1 MKGIEKMRK
10 ELIIITDDLAEYSSI
25 RSLVGTSKYQISLKS
40 CDEIIEYIDRTTLS
54 VEIVIYILSDS
65 PLSDCEDLGTLAE
78 VQSKGI
84 ETIIMV
90 ENIPDD
96 DDSLEYVNDSK
107 LSIIKR
113 PTKNSDLI
121 TIFALLESET
131 EESDEEEYNAES
143 VE

>member
-1 MKGIEKMRK
+1 MRK